1 MHLPKNPTRRAV
13 AAACLAASAALAGC
27 VTNTEGGNPDG
38 WEPIVPDEVPEI
50 AAMVP
55 ADVAADGKFSTAANP
70 PFAPFEFKDSEGN
83 LIGLELDLG
92 RALAGV
98 MGLEFAPQ
106 EMDFSL
112 ILPSVQAGGI
122 DAGMSGFTDTE
133 ERRKNFDFVNFLF
146 AGIQW
151 ATQPGKQ
158 IDPAHPCGLA
168 VAVQRTTVSDTDD
181 VRPKSD
187 ACVAAGEDPVTVLA
201 FDTSDNAAL
210 AALVGRA
217 DALSADSPVTSW
229 AVQRSDGKLELTGD
243 MFDAAPYGIAV
254 PKGSG
259 LAPALAAAMQHLI
272 DTGDYDRILEQW
284 GVDNGHLDRALIN
297 EEPYESSADAH
308 TGVHSDAQTEG

>member
-1 MHLPKNPTRRAV
+1 MHLPTPHRALR
-13 AAACLAASAALAGC
+13 AAACLAAAATLSAC

-38 WEPIVPDEVPEI
+38 WEPIVPDTVSEI

-55 ADVAADGKFSTAANP
+55 ADVAADGTFSIATNP
-70 PFAPFEFKDSEGN
+70 PFAPFEFKDSNGN

-98 MGLEFAPQ
+98 MGLEYRPQ

-112 ILPSVQAGGI
+112 ILPSVQSGGI

-133 ERRKNFDFVNFLF
+133 ERRQNFDFVNYLT

-151 ATQPGKQ
+151 ATQPGADV
-158 IDPAHPCGLA
+158 DPAHPCGLT
-168 VAVQRTTVSDTDD
+168 VAVQRTTVSETDD
-181 VRPKSD
+181 VRPKSEE
-187 ACVAAGEDPVTVLA
+187 CVANGEDPVTVLA

-217 DALSADSPVTSW
+217 DALSADSPVTAW
-229 AVQRSDGKLELTGD
+229 AVQRSGGKLELVGD

-254 PKGSG
+254 QKGSG

-272 DTGDYDRILEQW
+272 DTGVYDRILKQW
-284 GVDNGHLDRALIN
+284 GVTSGHLTEAQVN
-297 EEPYESSADAH
+297 EQPYGAAEA
-308 TGVHSDAQTEG
+308 G

>member
-1 MHLPKNPTRRAV
+1 MHLPTPHRALR
-13 AAACLAASAALAGC
+13 ATACLAAAATLSAC

-38 WEPIVPDEVPEI
+38 WEPIVPDTVSEI

-55 ADVAADGKFSTAANP
+55 ADVAADGTFSIATNP
-70 PFAPFEFKDSEGN
+70 PFAPFEFKDSNGN

-98 MGLEFAPQ
+98 MGLEYRPQ

-112 ILPSVQAGGI
+112 ILPSVQSGGI

-133 ERRKNFDFVNFLF
+133 ERRQNFDFVNFLT

-151 ATQPGKQ
+151 ATQPGADV
-158 IDPAHPCGLA
+158 DPAHPCGLT
-168 VAVQRTTVSDTDD
+168 VAVQRTTVSETDD
-181 VRPKSD
+181 VRPKSEE
-187 ACVAAGEDPVTVLA
+187 CVANGEDPVTVLA

-217 DALSADSPVTSW
+217 DALSADSPVTAW
-229 AVQRSDGKLELTGD
+229 AVQRSDGKLELVGD

-254 PKGSG
+254 QKGSG

-272 DTGDYDRILEQW
+272 DTGVYDRILKQW
-284 GVDNGHLDRALIN
+284 GVTSGHLTEARVN
-297 EEPYESSADAH
+297 EQPYGAAEA
-308 TGVHSDAQTEG
+308 G

>member
-1 MHLPKNPTRRAV
+1 MHLPTPHRALR
-13 AAACLAASAALAGC
+13 AAACLAAAATLSAC

-38 WEPIVPDEVPEI
+38 WEPIVPDAVSEI

-55 ADVAADGKFSTAANP
+55 ADVAADGTFSIATNP
-70 PFAPFEFKDSEGN
+70 PFAPFEFKDSNGN

-98 MGLEFAPQ
+98 MGLEYRPQ

-112 ILPSVQAGGI
+112 ILPSVQSGGI

-133 ERRKNFDFVNFLF
+133 ERRQNFDFVNYLT

-151 ATQPGKQ
+151 ATQPGADV
-158 IDPAHPCGLA
+158 DPAHPCGLT
-168 VAVQRTTVSDTDD
+168 VAVQRTTVSETDD
-181 VRPKSD
+181 VRPKSEE
-187 ACVAAGEDPVTVLA
+187 CVANGEDPVTVLA

-217 DALSADSPVTSW
+217 DALSADSPVTAW
-229 AVQRSDGKLELTGD
+229 AVQRSDGKLELVGD

-254 PKGSG
+254 QKGSG

-272 DTGDYDRILEQW
+272 DTGVYDRILEQW
-284 GVDNGHLDRALIN
+284 GVTSGHLTEARIN
-297 EEPYESSADAH
+297 EQPYGAAEA
-308 TGVHSDAQTEG
+308 G